1 MLSFSLLFCFT
12 KPPVVS
18 FAVCDYNPVTDL
30 NRFEAGTLE
39 NPPAFGC
46 PTALTRTVR
55 ETGALAPRCLE
66 GAAKAENCECVH
78 GCERLITPP
87 RPPATFADSACTR
100 G

>member
-39 NPPAFGC
+39 NPPAFG
-46 PTALTRTVR
+46 LSHSSDQ
-55 ETGALAPRCLE
+55 
-66 GAAKAENCECVH
+66 NCERNRSLGSSVLGRC
-78 GCERLITPP
+78 CQSRKL
-87 RPPATFADSACTR
+87 
-100 G
+100 